1 MLYTNI
7 YHVHDICTLQELW
20 GPFEY
25 TWQLE
30 TVEHHNGIPVA
41 KVRLTGTAVMEK
53 LTKDQILDFSAF
65 HKVLESRPQIL
76 YYTEDLK

>member
-1 MLYTNI
+1 M
-7 YHVHDICTLQELW
+7 QELW
-20 GPFEY
+20 GLFEH
-25 TWQLE
+25 TWHLE
-30 TVEHHNGIPVA
+30 TVEHHNDILVA

-76 YYTEDLK
+76 YYTKDLK